1 MTTAVAM
8 IIVMSNN
15 DDDNYNNINNIAF
28 KLNLR
33 SDTINCH
40 DRVFLHS
47 LRTRMTKK
55 ICLFLIEIL
64 VVCNTSEHRRI
75 RRS

>member
-1 MTTAVAM
+1 MTTTMAM
-8 IIVMSNN
+8 IIVMSNEG
-15 DDDNYNNINNIAF
+15 DDNSNNNITF

-33 SDTINCH
+33 NDTVNCH

-55 ICLFLIEIL
+55 ICLILIKIL
-64 VVCNTSEHRRI
+64 VVCNTYEHRRI

>member
-1 MTTAVAM
+1 
-8 IIVMSNN
+8 MSN
-15 DDDNYNNINNIAF
+15 DDDDDNSNNNNTF

-33 SDTINCH
+33 SDTVNCH

-64 VVCNTSEHRRI
+64 VVCNTYGHRWI